1 MQLRVLVD
9 RPVDARHQPG
19 RLQRSKMLLEVE
31 RGAFGLVRGAALVGL
46 IEHGRYFLFFCH
58 ASMIGLAWRKQS
70 TPQGMP
76 Q

>member
-1 MQLRVLVD
+1 MQFGVLVD

-19 RLQRSKMLLEVE
+19 RFQRRKVLLEVE
-31 RGAFGLVRGAALVGL
+31 RGTCGFCRGAALVRL
-46 IEHGRYFLFFCH
+46 VEHRYFLFFCH

-70 TPQGMP
+70 TPHGMP